1 MIGNLTS
8 QLATD
13 PLAPMRNLT
22 IKMEQVGDLV
32 ANLTA
37 LSVISSNTSRAI
49 NVSVTNISTSLRRL
63 KRIETDI
70 HAAKHKMEIELNVSA
85 ENMKQASRDL
95 DARVASFE
103 SIPPKMMATAG
114 DYAHCGWVGDAFR
127 GIVEVGVCHETQRG
141 LDEISRW
148 LIGGVCVFFVSF
160 FVQIHGVA
168 VIQASS
174 EFDNE
179 FGHMELS
186 TLDSDDD
193 EDYDAHGDPY
203 GGKVVRYHDEG
214 RQKWDGDV

>member
-1 MIGNLTS
+1 
-8 QLATD
+8 
-13 PLAPMRNLT
+13 MRNLT
-22 IKMEQVGDLV
+22 VRMEQVGTLV

-37 LSVISSNTSRAI
+37 LSAISHNTSRAI
-49 NVSVTNISTSLRRL
+49 NASVMNISVSLGRL

-70 HAAKHKMEIELNVSA
+70 HAAKHTMEVELNASTDK
-85 ENMKQASRDL
+85 MRQASRDL

-127 GIVEVGVCHETQRG
+127 GIVEVGVCQETQRG
-141 LDEISRW
+141 LDEISKW

-160 FVQIHGVA
+160 FVQIHAVA

-174 EFDNE
+174 DFDKE

-186 TLDSDDD
+186 TLDSDDE
-193 EDYDAHGDPY
+193 EDYDAQSDPY
-203 GGKVVRYHDEG
+203 GGKVVRYHDDEGGG
-214 RQKWDGDV
+214 RQRWDGDV